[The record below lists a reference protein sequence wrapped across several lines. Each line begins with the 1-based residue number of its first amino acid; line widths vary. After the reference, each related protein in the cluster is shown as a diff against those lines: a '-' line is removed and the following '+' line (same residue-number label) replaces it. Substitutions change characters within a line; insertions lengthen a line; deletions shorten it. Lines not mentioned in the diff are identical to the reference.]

1 MSSTPSSLSDSI
13 CANCGKCEESCGD
26 LKACTACKLVKYC
39 NRNCQIAHR
48 PQHKTACK
56 KRAAEL
62 YDAAL
67 FEEHAPEECPI
78 CMLPPPLY
86 DTHTGMTFQSCC
98 GKEICDGCIYA
109 MRETGGKNVCPFC
122 KTPYSKSDEE
132 TIKRVKKLMKKS
144 NSDAFFYLAGFYA
157 DGTYGLPQDQGKAN
171 ELLLKAGQL
180 GCATAYYNLGI
191 IYSNGRGVESDAKKA
206 KHYYELA
213 AMNGSILAR
222 YNLGMME
229 GNAGNHQRA
238 MKHFIISA
246 KAGEDDSLDMVKFGY
261 TEGHVTK
268 DEYANTLRQ
277 YQKSQDEMNSD
288 ARDKALAARNGRT
301 GG

>member
-1 MSSTPSSLSDSI
+1 MAWYVRKREVIYLSINIITSTPQPTINTTYNSTYTLKMSSTPSSLSDSI
-13 CANCGKCEESCGD
+13 CANCGKCGESCGD

-132 TIKRVKKLMKKS
+132 TIKR
-144 NSDAFFYLAGFYA
+144 
-157 DGTYGLPQDQGKAN
+157 
-171 ELLLKAGQL
+171 
-180 GCATAYYNLGI
+180 
-191 IYSNGRGVESDAKKA
+191 
-206 KHYYELA
+206 
-213 AMNGSILAR
+213 
-222 YNLGMME
+222 
-229 GNAGNHQRA
+229 GN
-238 MKHFIISA
+238 
-246 KAGEDDSLDMVKFGY
+246 
-261 TEGHVTK
+261 
-268 DEYANTLRQ
+268 
-277 YQKSQDEMNSD
+277 
-288 ARDKALAARNGRT
+288 
-301 GG
+301 

>member
-1 MSSTPSSLSDSI
+1 
-13 CANCGKCEESCGD
+13 
-26 LKACTACKLVKYC
+26 
-39 NRNCQIAHR
+39 
-48 PQHKTACK
+48 
-56 KRAAEL
+56 
-62 YDAAL
+62 
-67 FEEHAPEECPI
+67 
-78 CMLPPPLY
+78 
-86 DTHTGMTFQSCC
+86 
-98 GKEICDGCIYA
+98 
-109 MRETGGKNVCPFC
+109 
-122 KTPYSKSDEE
+122 
-132 TIKRVKKLMKKS
+132 MKKS

-191 IYSNGRGVESDAKKA
+191 IYSNGRGVESDAKTA